1 MPLKFES
8 LIDWAEQGRGGGGPQ
23 VRVDGEKLMLMV
35 EDVSFFGLP
44 ANNVAVP
51 EKVKLPA
58 SAGNEPVTVSVN
70 VPESAAV
77 KGIDPLTGSPLEPGA
92 TSIE

>member
-1 MPLKFES
+1 M
-8 LIDWAEQGRGGGGPQ
+8 
-23 VRVDGEKLMLMV
+23 VDE
-35 EDVSFFGLP
+35 VSFFGLP
-44 ANNVAVP
+44 EDSVAVP

-58 SAGNEPVTVSVN
+58 SAGNDPVTVSVN
-70 VPESAAV
+70 MPESGAV